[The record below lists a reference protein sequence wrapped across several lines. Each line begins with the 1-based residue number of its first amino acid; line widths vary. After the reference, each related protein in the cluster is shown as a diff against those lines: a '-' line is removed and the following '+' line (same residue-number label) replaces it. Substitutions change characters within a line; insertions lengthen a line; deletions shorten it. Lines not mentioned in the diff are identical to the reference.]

1 MSLQNLSGEINRLS
15 ENIEE
20 IFMAFS
26 TEFPKMLTVTH
37 SSSLDE
43 LMSALSTLR
52 VENDQSSKTE
62 KTFFA
67 NYLEKYT
74 NMFAELN
81 DEINE
86 LSKINTHIESIT
98 IDSEEM

>member
-67 NYLEKYT
+67 I
-74 NMFAELN
+74 N
-81 DEINE
+81 DQLPNVKGEN
-86 LSKINTHIESIT
+86 SK
-98 IDSEEM
+98 